1 MHHEHLVIVHL
12 LVVRLNLVAGE
23 ARQGRDLTR
32 VESEAFNLT
41 SQSTK
46 RNPTS
51 LLDEL
56 GQAKRQRLLAATN
69 RLLRGFGG
77 LESDGEPAEMV
88 SEKDDKAKVCTC
100 WCLWRVAC
108 LSLHAY

>member
-1 MHHEHLVIVHL
+1 MRHECLVIVHL
-12 LVVRLNLVAGE
+12 LVVRLRLVAGE

-32 VESEAFNLT
+32 VESEEFNLT

-46 RNPTS
+46 RHATS

-69 RLLRGFGG
+69 KLLRGFGG
-77 LESDGEPAEMV
+77 LESDDEPAEMV
-88 SEKDDKAKVCTC
+88 AEKDE
-100 WCLWRVAC
+100 
-108 LSLHAY
+108 